1 MSVQVCIP
9 EELSQTLGLSFD
21 QSNFE
26 LTYPE
31 VVKYALVASVMAYM
45 LFTYVIKF
53 YWDYFK
59 LRRFNGPLAVPFLGN
74 AYNPEAVQLIKWLS
88 NLRRKYGKI
97 VRIFVMDQAYLVL
110 MDKEGAKVA
119 LADNG
124 KNFIKGRM
132 YQDKFGLIF
141 GLGLVTSNNPI
152 HKMDKAI
159 LHRFFM
165 EKSIKTH
172 VDFMSTMTT
181 EFMKDRMEVQVGK
194 SYNIEEFFHNLSLN
208 IFMQFAFHKRYGA
221 ADVQWMS
228 DITSDGSNV
237 IGNHM
242 ILNLPTYMWI
252 PRIKRVVG
260 QVHTFLKKYISP
272 VYEARKAQ
280 IDEIEKSGKKIE
292 DEIAAGNL
300 VDDPLTAMI
309 CAKWDR
315 QKIYDHVTTLA
326 AAGHDTT
333 AYCSCYALYLLAQNP
348 DVQQRLK
355 REVKK
360 VLGNRT
366 NVTADDIEK
375 LDYAKSVF
383 AETLRIYS
391 VIPHCTRHAIKDVE
405 FKDENGKKHIIP
417 NGTEVMVPFCILNRD
432 TDTWGEALRFDPRR
446 FENTSIKGTTADAKR
461 GYFPFAAGARQ
472 CIGASLALI
481 EGTVMLSL
489 LAQKYTFKEDPDF
502 KLKIVSGITLVS
514 ENGCKVLVERDVNY
528 ETMSVEDVEG
538 N

>member
-1 MSVQVCIP
+1 MSLQVCIP
-9 EELSQTLGLSFD
+9 TELSETFGLSES
-21 QSNFE
+21 QANFE
-26 LTYPE
+26 LTY
-31 VVKYALVASVMAYM
+31 VDLVKYALLSAVIGYTI
-45 LFTYVIKF
+45 FIYVLKF
-53 YWDYFK
+53 YWDYFR
-59 LRRFNGPLAVPFLGN
+59 LRKYNGPLAVPFLGN

-88 NLRRKYGKI
+88 NLRKKYGKI
-97 VRIFVMDQAYLVL
+97 VRIFVMDQPYLVL
-110 MDKEGAKVA
+110 MDKEAAKVA
-119 LADNG
+119 LTDTRQ
-124 KNFIKGRM
+124 FIKGRM

-141 GLGLVTSNNPI
+141 GLGLVTSNNPL
-152 HKMDKAI
+152 HKMDKAV

-165 EKSIKTH
+165 EKSILNH
-172 VDFMSTMTT
+172 VDFMSQMTN
-181 EFMKDRMEVQVGK
+181 EFMIDKMEKQVGK
-194 SYNIEEFFHNLSLN
+194 SYNIEEFFHTLSLN
-208 IFMQFAFHKRYGA
+208 IFMQFAFHKRYEA
-221 ADVQWMS
+221 ADIKWMS

-242 ILNLPTYMWI
+242 ILNLPTYKWI

-260 QVHTFLKKYISP
+260 QVHRFLKLYVTP
-272 VYEARKAQ
+272 VYEARKQQ
-280 IDEIEKSGKKIE
+280 IEEIVKANKNIDDEIS
-292 DEIAAGNL
+292 AGNL

-309 CAKWDR
+309 REGWDR
-315 QKIYDHVTTLA
+315 QKIFDHVTTLA

-348 DVQQRLK
+348 DIQMKLK
-355 REVKK
+355 KEVKK
-360 VLGNRT
+360 VLGDRT
-366 NVTADDIEK
+366 NITSEDIVK

-417 NGTEVMVPFCILNRD
+417 SGTEVMVPFCVLNRD
-432 TDTWGEALRFDPRR
+432 TDTWGEALRFDPHR

-489 LAQKYTFKEDPDF
+489 LAQKYTFREDPNF

-514 ENGCKVLVERDVNY
+514 ENGCSVLVEKDEEY
-528 ETMSVEDVEG
+528 ATMNVEE

>member
-9 EELSQTLGLSFD
+9 SEVNGVLGKIGFGLEVTEFD
-21 QSNFE
+21 I
-26 LTYPE
+26 TYVN
-31 VVKYALVASVMAYM
+31 VVKYALVAAVVVYM

-59 LRRFNGPLAVPFLGN
+59 LRKYNGPLAVPFLGN

-97 VRIFVMDQAYLVL
+97 VRIFVMDQPYLVL
-110 MDKEGAKVA
+110 MDKEAAKVA
-119 LADNG
+119 LTED

-141 GLGLVTSNNPI
+141 GSGLVTSNDPV
-152 HKMDKAI
+152 HKKDRN
-159 LHRFFM
+159 LLLRFFT
-165 EKSIKTH
+165 EKSILAH
-172 VDFMSTMTT
+172 VDFMSQLAN
-181 EFMKDRMEVQVGK
+181 EFMVKHMEKQVGN
-194 SYNIEEFFHNLSLN
+194 SYNIEEFFHTLSLN
-208 IFMQFAFHKRYGA
+208 IFMQFAFHKRYEPE
-221 ADVQWMS
+221 DIKWMS

-242 ILNLPTYMWI
+242 ILNLPTYTWI

-260 QVHTFLKKYISP
+260 QVHTFLRKYIAP
-272 VYEARKAQ
+272 VYEARLQQ
-280 IDEIEKSGKKIE
+280 ITDMEKEKKNLDEEIEQ
-292 DEIAAGNL
+292 GNL

-309 CAKWDR
+309 RAKWDK
-315 QKIYDHVTTLA
+315 QKIFDHVTTLA

-333 AYCSCYALYLLAQNP
+333 AYCSCYALYLLAQNQ
-348 DVQQRLK
+348 DIQQRLK
-355 REVKK
+355 KEVKK

-366 NVTADDIEK
+366 NITAEDIVK

-417 NGTEVMVPFCILNRD
+417 AGTEVMVPFCILNRD

-446 FENTSIKGTTADAKR
+446 FEKLNIGGTTMDKTR
-461 GYFPFAAGARQ
+461 GYFPFAGGFRK

-502 KLKIVSGITLVS
+502 KLRIVSGITLVS
-514 ENGCKVLVERDVNY
+514 ENGCNVVVERDLEY
-528 ETMSVEDVEG
+528 ESMKVEE
-538 N
+538 